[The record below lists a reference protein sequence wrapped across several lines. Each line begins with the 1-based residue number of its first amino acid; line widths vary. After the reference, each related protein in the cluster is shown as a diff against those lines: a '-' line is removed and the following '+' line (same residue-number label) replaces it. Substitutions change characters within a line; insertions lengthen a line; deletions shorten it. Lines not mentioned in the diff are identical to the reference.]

1 MKVNGVEYTR
11 RRRRRTVD
19 DRGMASVRLCRQG
32 RHRATEGTLVW
43 INERYYA
50 EGVDLGYFDGF
61 TMRMWSGSD
70 DCSVTDWAPIE
81 RAAPPREVPA

>member
-1 MKVNGVEYTR
+1 MTVEWRPLDYA
-11 RRRRRTVD
+11 D
-19 DRGMASVRLCRQG
+19 KA
-32 RHRATEGTLVW
+32 ATAPPEGTLVW